1 MTAYRPG
8 RVALALTALCL
19 LFLLAPLVAVV
30 PISLTPSQ
38 YLSLPSGELSL
49 RHYRTLIEAPEWG
62 DAILLSLGIG
72 VTASAVATVLATSF
86 GLGIWFARPR
96 LTPLLVGMVVLP
108 MVVPPV
114 VSALT
119 LYFLLTALSR
129 VSDVIGYDSWIGVTL
144 AHVVMVTPFAVVMI
158 LVSLAQ
164 VDRRMDMA
172 ARGMGASLVARI
184 VSVVLPTIR
193 FGVLSAAFLS
203 FILSWEE
210 IAVTLFITS
219 TNAVTLPRLV
229 WMGLR
234 DNLDPA
240 IAAISV
246 VLIVATVLAL
256 TTLALLR
263 RTLGGTR
270 D

>member
-8 RVALALTALCL
+8 MVALALAALCL

-30 PISLTPSQ
+30 PISLTPSA
-38 YLSLPSGELSL
+38 YLSLPEDEISF

-62 DAILLSLGIG
+62 EAVLLSLGIG
-72 VTASAVATVLATSF
+72 LAASAVATVLATAF
-86 GLGIWFARPR
+86 ALGIWFARPR
-96 LTPLLVGMVVLP
+96 LTAALVGMVLLP

-119 LYFLLTALSR
+119 LYFLLTTLSR
-129 VSDVIGYDSWIGVTL
+129 ASAAIGYDSWAGVVL
-144 AHVVMVTPFAVVMI
+144 AHAVMVAPFAVVMV

-172 ARGMGASLVARI
+172 ARGMGASLPTRI
-184 VSVVLPTIR
+184 LSVVLPTIR
-193 FGVLSAAFLS
+193 FGVVSAAFLS

-234 DNLDPA
+234 DNVDPA
-240 IAAISV
+240 VAAISV
-246 VLIVATVLAL
+246 VLIAATVLAL
-256 TTLALLR
+256 ATLVALR
-263 RTLGGTR
+263 RTDR
-270 D
+270 SS

>member
-8 RVALALTALCL
+8 WVALTLAGLCL
-19 LFLLAPLVAVV
+19 LFLLAPLLAVV
-30 PISLTPSQ
+30 PISFTPSRH
-38 YLSLPSGELSL
+38 LSLPTDEISL
-49 RHYRTLIEAPEWG
+49 RHYRTLVEDPAWG
-62 DAILLSLGIG
+62 EAILLSLGIG
-72 VTASAVATVLATSF
+72 LAASTVATVLATMF
-86 GLGIWFARPR
+86 GLGIWFVRPK
-96 LTPLLVGMVVLP
+96 LTGVLVGMVLLP

-119 LYFLLTALSR
+119 LYFLLTTLSR
-129 VSDVIGYDSWIGVTL
+129 VSASMGYDSWAGVVL
-144 AHVVMVTPFAVVMI
+144 AHAVMVAPFAVVMV

-172 ARGMGASLVARI
+172 ARGMGASLMVRI
-184 VSVVLPTIR
+184 FSVVLPTIR
-193 FGVLSAAFLS
+193 FGVISAAFLA

-234 DNLDPA
+234 DNVDPA
-240 IAAISV
+240 VAAISV

-256 TTLALLR
+256 ATVIGLR
-263 RTLGGTR
+263 HARSRGG
-270 D
+270 